1 MDAVVGGAFPE
12 TGVIPRK
19 SAVVIGAHGFSAE
32 EFPERNP
39 VATWHHTVHYW
50 IYGAV
55 KPVESDK

>member
-1 MDAVVGGAFPE
+1 MNAVVGGAFPE

-39 VATWHHTVHYW
+39 VAT
-50 IYGAV
+50 
-55 KPVESDK
+55 